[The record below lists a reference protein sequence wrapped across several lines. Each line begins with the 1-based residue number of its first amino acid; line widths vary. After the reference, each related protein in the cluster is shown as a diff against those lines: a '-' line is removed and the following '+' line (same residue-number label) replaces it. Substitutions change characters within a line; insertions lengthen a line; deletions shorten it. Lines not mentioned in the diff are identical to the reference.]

1 MMPIVR
7 LLAVLVLALTCV
19 HAPLHAADLAAM
31 FPQVRT
37 IFPDADT
44 FGDFGGTPPAAP
56 VTRDGA
62 QIGYVFFT
70 NDLLRVPA
78 YSGRPINTMI
88 GMDMDGRIA
97 GLAIV
102 QHEEP
107 ILAVGITEERLARYV
122 DQYRGKSAHDKIV
135 IGASREGHLAIDGI
149 SGATITVMVQNATV
163 MRAAAEFA
171 KSRGIAGAA
180 GGGRADEGANVA
192 PASAPPAVA
201 PIAPPS
207 ESPTM
212 QSAARIDAAPS
223 AAALTGAALGGRWSS
238 PGEEPV
244 WVAIWHERVF
254 EIGVLLVGLAALTF
268 ILMFQDWLARHPNAL
283 IRVRTGFNVYA
294 LFFLGWWGL
303 AQLSVI
309 NVLTFISAAMHGFRW
324 ETFLIDPMLFI
335 LWSFVAVTL
344 LLWGRGVYC
353 GWLCPFGA
361 LQELMLIISRRLKLP
376 QWEFSDAVH
385 ERMIAVKYV
394 ILIMLFGVSMQSLA
408 EAALYAEVEPFKTV
422 ISMRFDR
429 AWPFVAYALALI
441 ALSLFNRK
449 FFCKYLCPLGAALAI
464 PGRFRLFDWWLRRRK
479 ECGTPCQVCANR
491 CPVRA
496 IRPTGEINA
505 NECHYCLDCQVI
517 YYNDKM
523 CLPLIDRRKRREAR
537 VKQASPE
544 ASVEGSLQKPSVA
557 PTNS

>member
-1 MMPIVR
+1 MR
-7 LLAVLVLALTCV
+7 S
-19 HAPLHAADLAAM
+19 
-31 FPQVRT
+31 
-37 IFPDADT
+37 IFPEADA

-56 VTRDGA
+56 VTRNGA

-70 NDLLRVPA
+70 NDVLRIPA
-78 YSGRPINTMI
+78 YSGRPINTLI
-88 GMDMDGRIA
+88 GISMDGRIA

-122 DQYRGKSAHDKIV
+122 AQYQGKSAHDKVV
-135 IGASREGHLAIDGI
+135 IGAPRPGHLAIDGI
-149 SGATITVMVQNATV
+149 SGATITVMVENATV
-163 MRAAAEFA
+163 MRAAGEFA
-171 KSRGIAGAA
+171 MSRGIGPVGEGGEAPDGVAA
-180 GGGRADEGANVA
+180 STR
-192 PASAPPAVA
+192 PPVVT
-201 PIAPPS
+201 IAAPS

-212 QSAARIDAAPS
+212 RTATRLDAAPS
-223 AAALTGAALGGRWSS
+223 AAALTGAALGGRWNS

-244 WVAIWHERVF
+244 WVAIWHQRVF
-254 EIGVLLVGLAALTF
+254 EIGVLLVGLVALTF

-309 NVLTFISAAMHGFRW
+309 NVLTFVNAAMHGFRW

-361 LQELMLIISRRLKLP
+361 LQELMLIVSRRLKLP

-385 ERMIAVKYV
+385 ERLIAVKYV

-429 AWPFVAYALALI
+429 EWPFVTYALALI
-441 ALSLFNRK
+441 VLSLFNRK

-479 ECGTPCQVCANR
+479 ECGTPCQVCASR

-505 NECHYCLDCQVI
+505 NECHYCMDCQVI

-523 CLPLIDRRKRREAR
+523 CVPLIDRRKRRETR
-537 VKQASPE
+537 VKQASADDSAE
-544 ASVEGSLQKPSVA
+544 VASVA
-557 PTNS
+557 PTRQ